1 MSREGRL
8 SSTRQAKL
16 RLPALTWLN
25 LIVAAAATQAA
36 EDNNPVAPNAA
47 SSTPSPSPIATP
59 IGQPQNQSNPE
70 SLVQGDLTQVTV
82 TGIVS
87 DDYHKPVSDNP
98 KYPERLVDTPQTITV
113 IPQSL
118 IKDQNASTLQQALQN
133 VPGITFT
140 AGEGGTLPG
149 DNFNIRGFN
158 ARDNIYVDGFRDT
171 GVYNR
176 DPFNLEQIE
185 VVEGP
190 ASVYSGYGST
200 GGSVNLISKLPTTKP
215 AFEADFGV
223 GTNNYYRLTGDLN
236 EPLPIPIPGSAFR
249 VDAVYQYSEFAG
261 LDRIYN
267 SHWGANPTLSFGLGT
282 NTVLTLSYFFLEE
295 QDLPTFGLPTINAT
309 AVAANPGLASHL
321 NQVAPVDYSNFYG
334 FVNRDYMNA
343 TTHMGTVT
351 LQHTFDNGVRLLNT
365 WRYGQTYTDEIT
377 TPPRFDTGLNYFPSG
392 ELAGNFTA
400 NNYPAGEM
408 TRELRGRRQFDSI
421 LGDQLQLFSNFD
433 TWKLHHDLVL
443 DFEISQQIE
452 NTRTASG
459 LNVLTPLYDPNPLDP
474 YPFPITW
481 GALTRTRLN
490 DYAAAI
496 FDSIKL
502 GRYWLLSGGL
512 RYDHLD
518 AVSQNPATITASA
531 YTARQ
536 SNDLLSWRA
545 ALTFKPAENG
555 SIYFG
560 YGTSYD
566 PSIEGTTGNS
576 STPAGLTSSTANL
589 SPERDEAYEIGTKW
603 EFMNGKLALTSD
615 VFRTYME
622 NARISDPTLPTGSGV
637 SVLDGKIRVQ
647 GFEVGAQGSI
657 TEAWKI
663 FGGYTIL
670 SSRFLSGPSEGHQL
684 PYTPNQSLSVWTTY
698 QLPFHL
704 TIGTGILYA
713 DKQFGSTA
721 NTTSVP
727 GYWTQQAM
735 VSYRVGQHLS
745 FQLNIFNLWDKHYI
759 ATYGNGGAIPGAG
772 RAFTFTSSVKF

>member
-1 MSREGRL
+1 MSREGQL
-8 SSTRQAKL
+8 CSSRKPKQT
-16 RLPALTWLN
+16 LPALTWLN

-36 EDNNPVAPNAA
+36 DDTQSAPNPA
-47 SSTPSPSPIATP
+47 SGSPSPSPGVAAF
-59 IGQPQNQSNPE
+59 GQPPPANPDLPVE
-70 SLVQGDLTQVTV
+70 GQLTQVTV
-82 TGIVS
+82 TGVLS
-87 DDYHKPVSDNP
+87 DDYHQPVSANP
-98 KYPERLVDTPQTITV
+98 KYPERLLDTPQTVTV

-118 IKDQNASTLQQALQN
+118 MKDQNASTLQQALQN

-190 ASVYSGYGST
+190 ASAYSGYGST
-200 GGSVNLISKLPTTKP
+200 GGSVNLISKLPTLKP
-215 AFEADFGV
+215 SFEADFGV

-249 VDAVYQYSEFAG
+249 VDAVYEYTEYAD

-267 SHWGANPTLSFGLGT
+267 SHWGANPSLSFGLGT

-309 AVAANPGLASHL
+309 AVAANPGLAGHL
-321 NQVAPVDYSNFYG
+321 NQVAPVDYSTFYG
-334 FVNRDYMNA
+334 LVNRDYMNA

-351 LQHTFDNGVRLLNT
+351 LQHTFDNGIRLLNT

-377 TPPRFDTGLNYFPSG
+377 TPPRFDTGLNYYPSG
-392 ELAGNFTA
+392 EFAGSFTA
-400 NNYPAGEM
+400 NDFPTGEM
-408 TRELRGRRQFDSI
+408 TRELKGRRQFDSI

-433 TWKLHHDLVL
+433 TWKFHHDLVL

-452 NTRTASG
+452 NTRTATG
-459 LNVLTPLYDPNPLDP
+459 PNELTSLYDPNPLDP
-474 YPFPITW
+474 YPFPVTW
-481 GALTRTRLN
+481 GPQTRTRLN
-490 DYAAAI
+490 DYAAAL
-496 FDSIKL
+496 FDSIRF
-502 GRYWLLSGGL
+502 GRYWLVSGGL

-518 AVSQNPATITASA
+518 AVAQNPATSTASG

-536 SNDLLSWRA
+536 SNDLLSWRS
-545 ALTFKPAENG
+545 ALTFKPTENG

-576 STPAGLTSSTANL
+576 STPAGLTGSTANL
-589 SPERDEAYEIGTKW
+589 APERDEAYEIGTKW
-603 EFMNGKLALTSD
+603 EFMGGKLALTSD

-622 NARISDPTLPTGSGV
+622 NARISDPSLPTGSGV
-637 SVLDGKIRVQ
+637 YVLDGKIRVQ
-647 GFEVGAQGSI
+647 GFEIGAQGNI
-657 TEAWKI
+657 TNDWKV

-670 SSRFLSGPSEGHQL
+670 SSRFLSGPYKGNQL

-704 TIGTGILYA
+704 IIGTGVLYA
-713 DKQFGSTA
+713 DGQFGSTA

-727 GYWTQQAM
+727 GYWTQQLM
-735 VSYRVGQHLS
+735 VSYQAGKHLS
-745 FQLNIFNLWDKHYI
+745 FQLNIFNIWDKHYI

-772 RAFTFTSSVKF
+772 RAFTFTSTIKF

>member
-1 MSREGRL
+1 MSREGQL
-8 SSTRQAKL
+8 SSL
-16 RLPALTWLN
+16 RRPKQTLPALTWLN
-25 LIVAAAATQAA
+25 LIVTAVATQAA
-36 EDNNPVAPNAA
+36 DDNPAA
-47 SSTPSPSPIATP
+47 SNSASGSPSPSPIATSP
-59 IGQPQNQSNPE
+59 EQPQNGADSGSP
-70 SLVQGDLTQVTV
+70 VQGDLTQVTV
-82 TGIVS
+82 TGILS
-87 DDYHKPVSDNP
+87 DDYHRTVSDNP
-98 KYPERLVDTPQTITV
+98 KYPERLVDTPQTVTV
-113 IPQSL
+113 IPESL

-200 GGSVNLISKLPTTKP
+200 GGSVNLISKLPTSKP
-215 AFEADFGV
+215 SFEADFGV

-249 VDAVYQYSEFAG
+249 VDAVYQYSEFAD

-267 SHWGANPTLSFGLGT
+267 SHWGANPSLSLGLGT

-334 FVNRDYMNA
+334 LVNRDYMNA
-343 TTHMGTVT
+343 TTHIGTVT
-351 LQHTFDNGVRLLNT
+351 LQHTFDNGIRLLNT

-377 TPPRFDTGLNYFPSG
+377 TPPRFDTGLNYYPSG

-433 TWKLHHDLVL
+433 TGKLHHDLVL
-443 DFEISQQIE
+443 DFEVSQQIE

-474 YPFPITW
+474 YPFPVAW
-481 GALTRTRLN
+481 GGVTRTRLN

-518 AVSQNPATITASA
+518 AVSQNPATTTASA

-545 ALTFKPAENG
+545 AITFKPAENG

-603 EFMNGKLALTSD
+603 EFMKGKLALTSD

-622 NARISDPTLPTGSGV
+622 NARISDPTLPSGSGV

-735 VSYRVGQHLS
+735 VSYRVDQHLS
-745 FQLNIFNLWDKHYI
+745 FQLNIFNLWDRHYI

-772 RAFTFTSSVKF
+772 RAFTFTSSIKF